1 MCEFIQLPEEGQKWG
16 FLIWLL
22 FSYCGLVCIACLSTG
37 KVSFDSLYF
46 GFCSPSSLFLL
57 FIHSSLTN
65 QTKKEKEWTRKNLS
79 SPAFVLCFFQFL
91 KICYCHITT
100 VAWVYI
106 NRMEYVLLQLDTF
119 LFIFKFIL
127 AVLGKKTSTFITGST
142 RAIFFRI
149 WGKL

>member
-1 MCEFIQLPEEGQKWG
+1 MNSFSFQKKVRNGVFWSG
-16 FLIWLL
+16 CFLATVDLCVLL
-22 FSYCGLVCIACLSTG
+22 AYLQGRLVLIPSTLDFA
-37 KVSFDSLYF
+37 VPPLCS
-46 GFCSPSSLFLL
+46 FCS
-57 FIHSSLTN
+57 FIPPWP
-65 QTKKEKEWTRKNLS
+65 TKQKKKRNEQEKKLS
-79 SPAFVLCFFQFL
+79 SAAFVLCFFQFL
-91 KICYCHITT
+91 KIFYCHITT
-100 VAWVYI
+100 VAWAYI